1 MNITVKQ
8 QLKTKVPNCVVTP
21 YNKLHRLQ
29 TLSYQVGDGDH
40 SAEKPP
46 ERKKAEKRK
55 IVSPER

>member
-21 YNKLHRLQ
+21 YNKWHRQ
-29 TLSYQVGDGDH
+29 QNSSFHAGDGDH
-40 SAEKPP
+40 SAKKPP